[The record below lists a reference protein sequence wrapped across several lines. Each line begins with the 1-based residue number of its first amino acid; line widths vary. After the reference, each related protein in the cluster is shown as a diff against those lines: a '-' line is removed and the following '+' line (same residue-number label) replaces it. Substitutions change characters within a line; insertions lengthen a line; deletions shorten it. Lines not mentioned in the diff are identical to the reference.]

1 MASGSSKL
9 RDTATLPGYLNQ
21 VYSEGRKERK
31 LKTAA
36 EQQEAELLLP
46 GTSVPKVGEVCLV
59 TLLLQFPLPSEAPA
73 SKPSAQERGGSP
85 AHGPSGRLGELLVH
99 QVPSPL
105 VPPAVAKVVQ

>member
-21 VYSEGRKERK
+21 VGVSSEGRKERK

-46 GTSVPKVGEVCLV
+46 GTS
-59 TLLLQFPLPSEAPA
+59 
-73 SKPSAQERGGSP
+73 AQ
-85 AHGPSGRLGELLVH
+85 SG
-99 QVPSPL
+99 
-105 VPPAVAKVVQ
+105 